1 VLKLLP
7 KDLKTILCLG
17 AHCDD
22 LEIGC
27 GGTLLRLTEE
37 FPEVSVYWIVFSSD
51 LVRAREA
58 QESASKFLARVR
70 KKTVVIKEFKNGFFP
85 YCGGEIKEHFERLK
99 NEVRPDMIFTHF
111 REDLHQD
118 HRVISELTWNTFRDH
133 FILEYEIVKY
143 DGDLGHTN
151 LFVSLPEEV
160 WRRKIDYI
168 DASFESQKSKQWFT
182 RDTFQA
188 TMRLR
193 GVESNSASGYAEGF
207 YCRKARI

>member
-1 VLKLLP
+1 VLKLFP

-27 GGTLLRLTEE
+27 GGTLLRLAEE
-37 FPEVSVYWIVFSSD
+37 FPELSVYWIVFSSD
-51 LVRAREA
+51 RVRAREA
-58 QESASKFLARVR
+58 QESASKFLAGAR

-85 YCGGEIKEHFERLK
+85 YSGAQIKEYFEQLK
-99 NEVRPDMIFTHF
+99 QEVQPDMIFTHF

-143 DGDLGHTN
+143 DGDLGRTN
-151 LFVSLPEEV
+151 LFVPLPDEV

-168 DASFESQKSKQWFT
+168 DASFQSQKNKPWFT

>member
-1 VLKLLP
+1 VLKLFP

-27 GGTLLRLTEE
+27 GGTLLRLAEE
-37 FPEVSVYWIVFSSD
+37 FPELSVYWIVFGSD
-51 LVRAREA
+51 HVRAREA
-58 QESASKFLARVR
+58 RESASKFLAGAR

-85 YCGGEIKEHFERLK
+85 YSGAQIKEYFEQLK
-99 NEVRPDMIFTHF
+99 NEVQPDMIFTHF

-143 DGDLGHTN
+143 DGDLGRTN
-151 LFVSLPEEV
+151 LFVPLPEEV

-168 DASFESQKSKQWFT
+168 DASFESQKSKPWFT

-188 TMRLR
+188 IMRLR